1 MNMEPLRKFPQ
12 NVFVKLQENFWDD
25 RGQDYCVDIKTV
37 RNEKAEQQDGS
48 PSAGL
53 DH

>member
-12 NVFVKLQENFWDD
+12 NFFVKLQEKFWDD
-25 RGQDYCVDIKTV
+25 RGQDYRVRINTV

-48 PSAGL
+48 SRPDL